1 MCITSPA
8 QNLKNWKNL
17 IRSRP
22 SGALTGAAEG
32 QGILQTS
39 AHALKSSLD
48 GIEKE
53 GYQCSA
59 RIEPT
64 SGESGPIA
72 YCRSDQTKMFRP
84 YRAVIGGDGGQ
95 RATSS
100 LRSKRWQSTS
110 VSLHL
115 YRGLVLPTR
124 PDPQNLLVIDLPK
137 VHGTCRNPIF
147 YPYVPVLHVHASC
160 SPLFINPSC

>member
-1 MCITSPA
+1 MVHRSSWAYASSHVYHQPRTESKK
-8 QNLKNWKNL
+8 LKNL

-72 YCRSDQTKMFRP
+72 YCRYAQTKIFRP
-84 YRAVIGGDGGQ
+84 YRAVIGGDEGQ
-95 RATSS
+95 RALQTSTKPLIS
-100 LRSKRWQSTS
+100 CLRSVSTKRLQSTS
-110 VSLHL
+110 VSSPL
-115 YRGLVLPTR
+115 YRELSLPAY
-124 PDPQNLLVIDLPK
+124 PDPQNLLIIDL
-137 VHGTCRNPIF
+137 RE
-147 YPYVPVLHVHASC
+147 L
-160 SPLFINPSC
+160 